1 MRVVPVC
8 ILVSLTKWFLS
19 TPIPKQ
25 GALVEVS
32 YQPLWECLFTDEG
45 YGMTDE
51 NTTHHP
57 YQTITHYTC
66 SFTIPDDE
74 TTEVIIKTKSAGV
87 CFASSPQDALQQTKT
102 SNEYSQQSYASYI
115 LRYVRDNL
123 LTIDVNDVTLIYTQ
137 DPTIIPMTDEDLQGF
152 QRDVVSANG

>member
-57 YQTITHYTC
+57 YQTITQYEV
-66 SFTIPDDE
+66 SLTIPDDE

-87 CFASSPQDALQQTKT
+87 AFATSPEDALNQTKT

-123 LTIDVNDVTLIYTQ
+123 LTIDVNDVTLTYTQ
-137 DPTIIPMTDEDLQGF
+137 DPTINPMTDEDLQGF
-152 QRDVVSANG
+152 QRDELSANG

>member
-1 MRVVPVC
+1 MNDD
-8 ILVSLTKWFLS
+8 LEQTLN
-19 TPIPKQ
+19 
-25 GALVEVS
+25 ALEQEV
-32 YQPLWECLFTDEG
+32 LDEL
-45 YGMTDE
+45 
-51 NTTHHP
+51 NTTHQP
-57 YQTITHYTC
+57 YRTITHYTC

-87 CFASSPQDALQQTKT
+87 CFASSPQDALNQTKT

-123 LTIDVNDVTLIYTQ
+123 LTIDVNDVTLTYTQ
-137 DPTIIPMTDEDLQGF
+137 DPTINPMTDDDLQGF